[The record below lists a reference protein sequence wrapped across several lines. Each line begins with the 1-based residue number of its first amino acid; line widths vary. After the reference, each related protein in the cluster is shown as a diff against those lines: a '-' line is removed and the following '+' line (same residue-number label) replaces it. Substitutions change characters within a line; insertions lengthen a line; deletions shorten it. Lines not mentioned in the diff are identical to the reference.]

1 MVYCYERTVLL
12 QCIVVPSPIL
22 IFSFFRIKSFVSST
36 RFFIAQNMKTVIN
49 SVLRVKIVGKERTV
63 HRVIKLDKFR
73 RGNSHY

>member
-1 MVYCYERTVLL
+1 
-12 QCIVVPSPIL
+12 
-22 IFSFFRIKSFVSST
+22 
-36 RFFIAQNMKTVIN
+36 MKTVIN